1 MSELRLTNT
10 RAYSGVHLELQA
22 ALSPF
27 FLLIAAP
34 GTFLLCIMFGDFLL
48 IFLHLG
54 EMPQTWS
61 WALPPI
67 NQKLQVLC
75 RETKPLCVFS
85 DISRARHGGQGGWAK
100 DP

>member
-1 MSELRLTNT
+1 
-10 RAYSGVHLELQA
+10 
-22 ALSPF
+22 
-27 FLLIAAP
+27 
-34 GTFLLCIMFGDFLL
+34 MFGDFLL
-48 IFLHLG
+48 IFLQSG
-54 EMPQTWS
+54 EMPRTWS

-85 DISRARHGGQGGWAK
+85 DISGAGHGGRGGWAK